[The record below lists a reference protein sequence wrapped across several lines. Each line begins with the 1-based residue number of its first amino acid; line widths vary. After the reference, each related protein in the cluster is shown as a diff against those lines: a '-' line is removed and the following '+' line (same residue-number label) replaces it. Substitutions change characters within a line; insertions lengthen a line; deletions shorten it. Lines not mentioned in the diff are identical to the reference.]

1 MSKIATCLWFN
12 GEAEEAATLYTS
24 LFPNSHIDS
33 VDRSPADTPSGP
45 EGTAITVNF
54 TLAGR
59 SYIALNGGPDFK
71 FTEAVSFSIDCDDQA
86 EVDRYWD
93 ALTAD
98 GGAEVQCGWLKD
110 KFGMSWQIVPK
121 QLNEYLGDPDPE
133 RAQRVM
139 QAMLQMVKIDIE
151 GLRAA
156 RDGATV

>member
-1 MSKIATCLWFN
+1 MSQKIIPSLWYETN
-12 GEAEEAATLYTS
+12 AEEAIAFYAGIFDDYKAIAESRYGPGAPL
-24 LFPNSHIDS
+24 
-33 VDRSPADTPSGP
+33 P
-45 EGTAITVNF
+45 EGTLLSATF
-54 TLAGR
+54 ELAGVQFMV
-59 SYIALNGGPDFK
+59 INGGPHDK
-71 FTEAVSFSIDCDDQA
+71 FNDAVSFYVECEDQA
-86 EVDRYWD
+86 EVDKYWN

>member
-1 MSKIATCLWFN
+1 MSQKIIPSLWYETN
-12 GEAEEAATLYTS
+12 AEEAIAFYAGIFDDYKMIAESRYGPGAPL
-24 LFPNSHIDS
+24 
-33 VDRSPADTPSGP
+33 P
-45 EGTAITVNF
+45 EGSLLSATF
-54 TLAGR
+54 ELAGVQFMV
-59 SYIALNGGPDFK
+59 INGGPHDK
-71 FTEAVSFSIDCDDQA
+71 FNDAVSFYVECEDQA